1 MRGRKGIR
9 AIAWIF
15 LSLCLFSGCTSPA
28 LRVQRP
34 VRSVAVIPFFIKT
47 PSGEER
53 RFVEDPIS
61 GRMFVAGASAPN
73 AWREL
78 TDLIYQKL
86 ATFPQLELVPL
97 NKVERATRREDFERD
112 PMTSALKIGKVF
124 GVDGVVLGW
133 GFRYE
138 ERVGSAIAVERPAS
152 VSFAIHLV
160 GVKEGSLLWS
170 GQFQETQQPLSE
182 NILKLGSF
190 LRRGGF
196 WLKAKSL
203 ASVGMDEV
211 LVSFPALREVEPE
224 EGYEGE

>member
-1 MRGRKGIR
+1 MGGRKGIKT
-9 AIAWIF
+9 IACIF
-15 LSLCLFSGCTSPA
+15 LCLCLFSGCTSPS
-28 LRVQRP
+28 LRVKRP
-34 VRSVAVIPFFIKT
+34 VRSVAVIPFFIKI
-47 PSGEER
+47 PSGEGR

-61 GRMFVAGASAPN
+61 GRRFLAGESAAN
-73 AWREL
+73 GRREL

-86 ATFPQLELVPL
+86 AAFPQLELVPL
-97 NKVERATRREDFERD
+97 NKVERATKREDFERD
-112 PMTSALKIGKVF
+112 PMASALKIGEVF

-138 ERVGSAIAVERPAS
+138 ERVGSAISVERPAS

-160 GVKEGSLLWS
+160 GVKEGSILWS
-170 GQFQETQQPLSE
+170 GLFQETQQPLSE

-196 WLKAKSL
+196 WLKARSL

-211 LVSFPALREVEPE
+211 LASFPALRPVEPE

>member
-1 MRGRKGIR
+1 MGGRKGIK

-15 LSLCLFSGCTSPA
+15 LCLCLFSGCTSPS
-28 LRVQRP
+28 LRVKRP
-34 VRSVAVIPFFIKT
+34 VRSVAVIPFFIKI
-47 PSGEER
+47 PSGEGR

-61 GRMFVAGASAPN
+61 GRMFLAGESAAN
-73 AWREL
+73 ARREL

-86 ATFPQLELVPL
+86 AAFPQLELVPL
-97 NKVERATRREDFERD
+97 NKVERATKREDFERD
-112 PMTSALKIGKVF
+112 PMASALKIGEVF

-138 ERVGSAIAVERPAS
+138 ERVGSAISVERPAS

-160 GVKEGSLLWS
+160 GVKEGSILWS
-170 GQFQETQQPLSE
+170 GLFQETQQPLSE

-196 WLKAKSL
+196 WLKAKNL

>member
-1 MRGRKGIR
+1 MGGRKGIK

-15 LSLCLFSGCTSPA
+15 LCLCLFSGCTSPA
-28 LRVQRP
+28 VRVKRP
-34 VRSVAVIPFFIKT
+34 VRSVAVIPFFMKIPT
-47 PSGEER
+47 GEGK

-61 GRMFVAGASAPN
+61 GRMFLAGESAAN

-86 ATFPQLELVPL
+86 ADVPQLELVPL
-97 NKVERATRREDFERD
+97 NKVERATKREAFERD
-112 PMTSALKIGKVF
+112 PMTSALKIGEVF

-138 ERVGSAIAVERPAS
+138 ERVGSAISVERPAS
-152 VSFAIHLV
+152 VSFAMHLV
-160 GVKEGSLLWS
+160 GVKEGSILWS
-170 GQFQETQQPLSE
+170 GLFQETQQPLSE

-196 WLKAKSL
+196 WLKARSL

-211 LVSFPALREVEPE
+211 LVSFPALRELEPE

>member
-1 MRGRKGIR
+1 MGGRKGIR
-9 AIAWIF
+9 AIVWIF

-28 LRVQRP
+28 LRVERP
-34 VRSVAVIPFFIKT
+34 VRSVAVIPFFINI
-47 PSGEER
+47 PSGEGK

-61 GRMFVAGASAPN
+61 GRLFVAGESAPN

-86 ATFPQLELVPL
+86 AAFSQLQFVPL
-97 NKVERATRREDFERD
+97 NEVERATEREDFERD
-112 PMTSALKIGKVF
+112 PMASALKIGEVF
-124 GVDGVVLGW
+124 GVDGVVLCW

-138 ERVGSAIAVERPAS
+138 ERVGSAISVERPAS

-160 GVKEGSLLWS
+160 GVKEGSILWS

-196 WLKAKSL
+196 WLKAKNL

-211 LVSFPALREVEPE
+211 LVSFPASRKLEPE